1 MKHVIFENQI
11 NAIYTST
18 NNTLKIAMKQP
29 VYYEFDVIKA
39 DLRPFTRYLTDAIDF
54 SYASYP
60 ESQVSLWI
68 WSDQIVPA
76 YIVVK
81 LCLSDNTF
89 R

>member
-39 DLRPFTRYLTDAIDF
+39 DLRPFTRLTDAIDF
-54 SYASYP
+54 SYA
-60 ESQVSLWI
+60 
-68 WSDQIVPA
+68 
-76 YIVVK
+76 
-81 LCLSDNTF
+81 T
-89 R
+89 